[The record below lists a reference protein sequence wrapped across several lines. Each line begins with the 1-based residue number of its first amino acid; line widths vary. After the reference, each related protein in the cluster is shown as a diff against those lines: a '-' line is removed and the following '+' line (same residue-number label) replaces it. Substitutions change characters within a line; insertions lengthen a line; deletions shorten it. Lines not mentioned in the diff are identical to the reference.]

1 MSKVAIMT
9 DSSACIPQELESK
22 YDIAVVPLLIVFEDK
37 SYRDG
42 VDMSADEVY
51 RLMRN
56 RDKLPTTSVP
66 SPADFLEVYRQLRQK
81 TESILCITL
90 SSVQSKTFDVAVIAK
105 EMAKEAIPNT
115 AIEVIDSRTVAGAL
129 GFVVLEAA
137 RVASQ
142 GADIAQV
149 AEAARSMI
157 PRVNLIAMLDTL
169 YYLAKGGRVGKASA
183 WAGSLLNFKP
193 ILELPTSTGSTEAL
207 ERPRT
212 KAKAVKR
219 LLEIMAERV
228 GDSPVHVLV
237 HHAGVPEEGEQLKAQ
252 VASRFNCAELYLTR
266 FTPMMGA
273 HTGPGVLGLS
283 FYAEI

>member
-1 MSKVAIMT
+1 MSKVAIVT
-9 DSSACIPQELESK
+9 DSTACIPRELESK
-22 YDIAVVPLLIVFEDK
+22 YDIAVVPQLIVFEGK

-56 RDKLPTTSVP
+56 TDKLPTTSVA
-66 SPADFLEVYRQLRQK
+66 SPVDFLEVYRQMRQK
-81 TESILCITL
+81 AESILCVTL
-90 SSVQSKTFDVAVIAK
+90 SSVQSKAFDVAVI
-105 EMAKEAIPNT
+105 AKEAIPNT

-142 GADIAQV
+142 GAELAQV
-149 AEAARSMI
+149 TEAARSMI
-157 PRVNLIAMLDTL
+157 PRVNHIAMLDTL
-169 YYLAKGGRVGKASA
+169 YYLRRGGRIGKASA
-183 WAGSLLNFKP
+183 WSGSLFNFKP
-193 ILELPTSTGSTEAL
+193 ILEASTSTGRTEAL

-219 LLEIMAERV
+219 LLDIMAERV
-228 GDSPVHVLV
+228 GDFPVHVLV

-252 VASRFNCAELYLTR
+252 VASRFNCAELYLTE

-273 HTGPGVLGLS
+273 HTGPGMLALC
-283 FYAEI
+283 FYAES

>member
-9 DSSACIPQELESK
+9 DSTACIPRELESK
-22 YDIAVVPLLIVFEDK
+22 YDIAVMPLLIVFEDK

-42 VDMSADEVY
+42 VDITAGEVY
-51 RLMRN
+51 RLMQDT
-56 RDKLPTTSVP
+56 DKLPTTSVP
-66 SPADFLEVYRQLRQK
+66 SPLDFLEVYRQLSQK
-81 TESILCITL
+81 TESILCVTL
-90 SSVQSKTFDVAVIAK
+90 SSLQSKTFDVAVIAK

-137 RVASQ
+137 RVASR
-142 GADIAQV
+142 GAELAQV

-157 PRVNLIAMLDTL
+157 PRVNLIAILDTL
-169 YYLAKGGRVGKASA
+169 YYLAKGGRIGKASA
-183 WAGSLLNFKP
+183 WTGSLLNLKP
-193 ILELPTSTGSTEAL
+193 ILEYSTSTGTVEAL

-212 KAKAVKR
+212 KSKAVKR
-219 LLEIMAERV
+219 LLEIMVERV

-252 VASRFNCAELYLTR
+252 VASRLNCAELHLTE
-266 FTPMMGA
+266 FTPMMGV
-273 HTGPGVLGLS
+273 HTGSGVLALS
-283 FYAEI
+283 FYAES

>member
-9 DSSACIPQELESK
+9 DSTACIPRELESK

-42 VDMSADEVY
+42 VDISADEVY

-56 RDKLPTTSVP
+56 TDKLPTTSVP
-66 SPADFLEVYRQLRQK
+66 SPVDFLEVYRQLRQK
-81 TESILCITL
+81 TESILCVTL
-90 SSVQSKTFDVAVIAK
+90 SSLQSKTFDVALVAK

-115 AIEVIDSRTVAGAL
+115 AIEVIDSRTTAGAL
-129 GFVVLEAA
+129 GLVVLEAA

-142 GADIAQV
+142 GADLAQV
-149 AEAARSMI
+149 AEAVRSMI
-157 PRVNLIAMLDTL
+157 PRVTLIAMVDTL
-169 YYLAKGGRVGKASA
+169 YYLAKGGRIGKASA
-183 WAGSLLNFKP
+183 WAGSLLNLKP
-193 ILELPTSTGSTEAL
+193 ILEASTATGITEAL

-212 KAKAVKR
+212 RAKAVKR

-252 VASRFNCAELYLTR
+252 VASRFDCAELYLTE

-273 HTGPGVLGLS
+273 HSGPGVLALS
-283 FYAEI
+283 FYAES

>member
-142 GADIAQV
+142 GADMAQV